1 MGLSC
6 FRAGCRARGFRSHEL
21 RPFRLGDDH
30 FRRKYG
36 LMALSPAHLVGGTL
50 DIFHRCCK
58 LSQAASAVAA
68 KHMTCIDYEAGSE
81 DMERA
86 GCLEA

>member
-1 MGLSC
+1 MGVSC
-6 FRAGCRARGFRSHEL
+6 FRAGCRARICRSHEP

-36 LMALSPAHLVGGTL
+36 LMVLSPAYLVGGAL

-68 KHMTCIDYEAGSE
+68 KRITCIDDEAGSGV
-81 DMERA
+81 MEHA